1 MMCLLIDSHWQREE
15 IGPRLALGRLAAA
28 VHDIAEV
35 RGIEFRL
42 DEKDL
47 SEVHHRPSRFWSL
60 EEKFL
65 RNVIQELERN
75 PEIRLVGI
83 TGWSGS
89 FPRMLR
95 IAHCCKAANPDL
107 TVVFGGPH
115 VTLHEKHCPPEQSIP
130 YVYDSVDFVVVGAG
144 ETPFRQLIND
154 MNRPVAG
161 NCRDGRVIGLT
172 CDNYSPLILKPK
184 QSSDSLASLTLW
196 SPFIRRVDNLSRLV
210 FLVESARGCPHGCKF
225 CDERDIWSRYRQYEI
240 DRVLA
245 EIERGIEQFGSRS
258 FRFVDSTFTA
268 NPLLEDIC
276 RGIIQRD
283 LGVAWSAFAHCSE
296 ISKRK
301 AAMMAEAGCR
311 CLLMGIESGVQ
322 SILDDMHKNSTRRM
336 IESAV
341 KILRQEGIK
350 VRGSFIIG
358 YPGETTRQALETVA
372 FAQTLELD
380 AYSWHMYQHPF
391 RRIWQDGEM
400 DPPDFAHYELDTPT
414 DVTMQVLLRE
424 PSLIR
429 DMHAL
434 PRLLALDRTIRPDP
448 DRWPKRSVKL
458 LSVLQQAID
467 TTGEGGAYD
476 LELLTVEERSRRI
489 GLESCVEGV
498 SERVLQGAQ

>member
-1 MMCLLIDSHWQREE
+1 MKCLLVDSHWQREE

-35 RGIEFRL
+35 KGIEFRL

-47 SEVHHRPSRFWSL
+47 SEVRRRPSRFWAL
-60 EEKFL
+60 EERFL

-75 PEIRLVGI
+75 PEVRLVGI

-115 VTLHEKHCPPEQSIP
+115 VTLHEKHCPPEQSILNIH
-130 YVYDSVDFVVVGAG
+130 DSADFIVVGAG
-144 ETPFRQLIND
+144 ETPFRRLIEDLDRSELNICR
-154 MNRPVAG
+154 NR
-161 NCRDGRVIGLT
+161 RVIDAN
-172 CDNYSPLILKPK
+172 CEHYSAPTLRPK
-184 QSSDSLASLTLW
+184 QNGDPLASSTFW
-196 SPFIRRVDNLSRLV
+196 SPFVREADKSSRLV
-210 FLVESARGCPHGCKF
+210 FLVESARGCPHGCRF
-225 CDERDIWSRYRQYEI
+225 CDERDIWGRYRRFEI
-240 DRVLA
+240 DRVLD

-258 FRFVDSTFTA
+258 FRFVDSTLTA

-296 ISKRK
+296 ITRRK

-311 CLLMGIESGVQ
+311 CLLVGIESGVQ

-336 IESAV
+336 IESA
-341 KILRQEGIK
+341 IETLRVEGIK

-358 YPGETTRQALETVA
+358 YPSETTRQALATVA
-372 FAQTLELD
+372 FARSLELD
-380 AYSWHMYQHPF
+380 AYSWHMYQSPF
-391 RRIWQDGEM
+391 RRIWRDGEM
-400 DPPDFAHYELDTPT
+400 DPPNFAHYELDTPA
-414 DVTMQVLLRE
+414 DVTLQVLLRE

-434 PRLLALDRTIRPDP
+434 PRLLTLDRTILPDP
-448 DRWPKRSVKL
+448 DRWPKQSVRL
-458 LSVLQQAID
+458 VSILQRAID
-467 TTGEGGAYD
+467 TTGDGGAYD
-476 LELLTVEERSRRI
+476 LELLASEERSRRI
-489 GLESCVEGV
+489 GLESCIKGV
-498 SERVLQGAQ
+498 SKHVLQGAQ